1 VPIQVT
7 LPPDTESPSR
17 ARHFVCDALSGREA
31 PLDVVA
37 LLVSEVVTNAVLH
50 ARSEVTLTVRIDNQ
64 SVRVEVADRSAAV
77 PEQRPFT
84 DDAVTGRGMYLV
96 EQLADHWGTD
106 PAADGKVVWFEL
118 VHAA

>member
-17 ARHFVCDALSGREA
+17 ARHFVCDALSGRQA

-50 ARSEVTLTVRIDNQ
+50 ARSEVVLTVRIDEL
-64 SVRVEVADRSAAV
+64 SVRVEVEDKSSAL
-77 PEQRPFT
+77 PQQRPMT
-84 DDAVTGRGMYLV
+84 DEAMTGRGMFLV
-96 EQLADHWGTD
+96 EELADNWGTA
-106 PAADGKVVWFEL
+106 PVADGKVVWFEL
-118 VHAA
+118 VNAA